1 MAYHVPAELDELM
14 EKLLGSEKERFFS
27 QVGESFPHTIRFNT
41 LKGPEEALSAFLREQ
56 GFEFEPFTDLPN
68 VYRIRYQPY
77 PIGKSLSHFLGHFY
91 VQDLASMLPPLVLD
105 PQPGERVLDMSAAP
119 GSKTT
124 QMAALMENRGM
135 ILANDVV
142 SKRLRALINNLQR
155 MGVVNTAVVK
165 MYGESFGNLYFET
178 FDRILLDPACSGLGT
193 LHKSPEVLSWW
204 TPQHCVRLAASQK
217 KLLRSAVRALKPGG
231 VLVYSTCTLTPEENE
246 EVIQEALENLPLEL
260 EEVNLPGLP
269 TRPGL
274 TAFEGKKYHPQLSR
288 ARRLYPFESHTEGFF
303 IARLRKTAGME
314 RNLRKKPKAP
324 LQMKFLSAN
333 TAPVKKYLQFLQ
345 QHFGIP
351 AAIFRQF
358 RYQMG
363 RNITALTPEVADF
376 PFVTR
381 PLRVGL
387 NIAHPL
393 SQVAKLTTEGVHLF
407 GLLAKQNVV
416 SLTDLARLERFVNR
430 QSLEWFGE
438 GHFQVL
444 VTYRELPIGYG
455 LVENGKFKSQFPK
468 GEWPFRLLR
477 RSNLPEGDSTPEEP
491 AVS

>member
-1 MAYHVPAELDELM
+1 MAYQVPAELDELM
-14 EKLLGSEKERFFS
+14 EKLLGKEKERFFS
-27 QVGESFPHTIRFNT
+27 EVGVSFPHTIRFNT
-41 LKGPEEALSAFLREQ
+41 LKGSEEALAAFLREQ

-91 VQDLASMLPPLVLD
+91 VQDLASMLPPLVLN
-105 PQPGERVLDMSAAP
+105 PQPGELVLDMSAAP

-124 QMAALMENRGM
+124 QMAALMKNQGM

-155 MGVVNTAVVK
+155 MGVANTAVVK

-193 LHKSPEVLSWW
+193 LHKSPEVLGWW

-217 KLLRSAVRALKPGG
+217 KLLRSAIRALKPGG

-246 EVIQEALENLPLEL
+246 EVIDEALENFPLEL
-260 EEVNLPGLP
+260 EEIQLPGIVS
-269 TRPGL
+269 RPGL
-274 TAFEGKKYHPQLSR
+274 TEFEGREYRPQLAR
-288 ARRLYPFESHTEGFF
+288 ARRLYPFESQTEGFF
-303 IARLRKTAGME
+303 IARLRKTAPVE
-314 RNLRKKPKAP
+314 KKVRKKSRPPQP
-324 LQMKFLSAN
+324 LKFLSAS

-345 QHFGIP
+345 QHFEMP
-351 AAIFRQF
+351 SEAFRRF

-363 RNITALTPEVADF
+363 RNITAVTPEIAEF
-376 PFVTR
+376 LFITR
-381 PLRVGL
+381 PLKFGL

-407 GLLAKQNVV
+407 GPLAKRNVV
-416 SLTDLARLERFVNR
+416 ALSELTTLEQFVNR
-430 QSLEWFGE
+430 RALDLPAAGQ
-438 GHFQVL
+438 FQVL
-444 VTYRELPIGYG
+444 VTYRGLPIGYG
-455 LVENGKFKSQFPK
+455 LVEQGRFKSQFPK
-468 GEWPFRLLR
+468 GEWPFRLLPP
-477 RSNLPEGDSTPEEP
+477 SDSPEENATPETP
-491 AVS
+491 AVN